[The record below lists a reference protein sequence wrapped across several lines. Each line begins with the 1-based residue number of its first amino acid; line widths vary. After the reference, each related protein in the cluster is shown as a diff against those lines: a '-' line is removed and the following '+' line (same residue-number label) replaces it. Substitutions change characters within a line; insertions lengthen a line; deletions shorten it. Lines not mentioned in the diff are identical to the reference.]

1 MKIHLGSE
9 WNSTEDGRISARQM
23 KNILEDLKCNSN
35 KSSTK
40 RTYYKVWQKFNE
52 FVIKLDEI
60 PTKWEDRLSLYC
72 AYLIKIKN
80 RQSSTVRSYI
90 SAIKKVLTNDGYQW
104 DNDLIVFNT
113 ITKTC
118 KLHYDTIKPRF
129 PIRHKFLE
137 VIFCE
142 TQRKF
147 ALLNQPFLEIL
158 YVTAYLLLYFGM
170 MRVGEVA
177 AGDHSILARNIHYS
191 KQEKKIMIML
201 YTSKTHSLADEPQQ
215 IRISENNHIEV
226 QSHNRK
232 WNEFTKVNHRNN
244 FCPVKWFNRY
254 VKVRGGGYLN
264 KSEQFFIFS
273 DGSPLTARHLRSTL
287 RQIIQKLGLNK
298 KLYDVHSF
306 RIGRATD
313 LFRQGISVEKIKE
326 LGRWKSNAVYKYLKN
341 Y

>member
-1 MKIHLGSE
+1 MKTYLGSE
-9 WNSTEDGRISARQM
+9 WNSTEDGRISSRQM
-23 KNILEDLKCNSN
+23 KNILENLKNNSN

-40 RTYYKVWQKFNE
+40 MTYLKVWQNFNK

-60 PTKWEDRLSLYC
+60 PTTWEERLSLYC
-72 AYLIKIKN
+72 AYLIQIKN
-80 RQSSTVRSYI
+80 RQSSTIRSYI
-90 SAIKKVLTNDGYQW
+90 SAIKKVLTTDGYQW
-104 DNDLIVFNT
+104 DDQLIIFST

-118 KLHYDTIKPRF
+118 KLHFDTIKPRF
-129 PIRHKFLE
+129 PIRHRFLE
-137 VIFCE
+137 VILFE

-147 ALLNQPFLEIL
+147 ALMNQPFLEIL

-177 AGDHSILARNIHYS
+177 AGDHSILARNVHYS
-191 KQEKKIMIML
+191 ENRKEILIML
-201 YTSKTHSLADEPQQ
+201 YTSKTHNESDEPQR
-215 IRISENNHIEV
+215 IRIKQNQLEV
-226 QSHNRK
+226 LSKKKCDEISKQCINK
-232 WNEFTKVNHRNN
+232 N
-244 FCPVKWFNRY
+244 FCPIKWFNRY
-254 VKVRGGGYLN
+254 RKVRGGYIT

-273 DGSPLTARHLRSTL
+273 DGSPLTARHLRTTL
-287 RQIIQKLGLNK
+287 RQIILKLGLNE

-313 LFRQGISVEKIKE
+313 LFRQGISIEKIKD